1 MLCGYPVVVFYRR
14 YFEVMEGDN
23 PIILMATRM
32 DLSLHLP
39 CGIQIWVHAHI
50 LQNLM
55 NSVRHLLQR
64 QVPVD
69 LVRFGEL

>member
-1 MLCGYPVVVFYRR
+1 MIFL
-14 YFEVMEGDN
+14 
-23 PIILMATRM
+23 ATMRM

-39 CGIQIWVHAHI
+39 CGIQLWVHAHI

-64 QVPVD
+64 QVPVG
-69 LVRFGEL
+69 LVHFGER